1 MRCGCVTVELE
12 EEFTESPAFV
22 KHNVRQRLTL
32 TKRID
37 KYSVDGF
44 IHHS

>member
-22 KHNVRQRLTL
+22 THSVRQRLTS
-32 TKRID
+32 TTRIH
-37 KYSVDGF
+37 KYLVDGF
-44 IHHS
+44 IHHT